1 LEKKGGTAALVAK
14 QNELVAYHEAGHAV
28 AGALMPDYD
37 QVQKVTIIPRSNGA
51 GGLTFFAPSDSR
63 LESGMYSRQYLEAQL
78 VVALG
83 GRLAEEIVFGEDRVT
98 TGASN
103 DIQQVARIA
112 KNMIKQWGMSEK
124 VGAVALEAPSSG
136 GPFMGREM
144 GQRRTQWGGKIMG
157 NVELEVERLVN
168 NAYLICKQ
176 ILTENRPLLDHLAKT
191 LVEQEVVSAEE
202 FQMMLVEYKVQALSY
217 EVFGEERNRDK
228 LPFQELP
235 ATV

>member
-1 LEKKGGTAALVAK
+1 MG
-14 QNELVAYHEAGHAV
+14 
-28 AGALMPDYD
+28 
-37 QVQKVTIIPRSNGA
+37 
-51 GGLTFFAPSDSR
+51 
-63 LESGMYSRQYLEAQL
+63 
-78 VVALG
+78 
-83 GRLAEEIVFGEDRVT
+83 
-98 TGASN
+98 
-103 DIQQVARIA
+103 
-112 KNMIKQWGMSEK
+112 IKQWGMSEK
-124 VGAVALEAPSSG
+124 VGAIALEAPSSG

-157 NVELEVERLVN
+157 NVELEV
-168 NAYLICKQ
+168 
-176 ILTENRPLLDHLAKT
+176 DHLAKT